1 MKSDHRHELK
11 TNELAEWIANFPRWA
26 RDNGKI
32 VITVSVVAVL
42 VIGSALWYWRKT
54 NVGSVQQQLE
64 FTNLIA
70 KLGQNKMQVLM
81 AQSRGMDT
89 STMLIETAVALE
101 NVANSAQDENMAAL
115 ALIKRA
121 ESLRAVVHYRQ
132 QTVNQAGLLT
142 AVEGAKV
149 AYTKAISKSEKNPSL
164 MAMAKFGLGLCE
176 EEIGNFDGAE
186 QIYRDIIEN
195 IDFEGTTT
203 VARAQRRLETMP
215 DYRKKI
221 VFKPAP
227 VPKPPVTDMTDL
239 LPPIPLRPIDDEIGQ
254 PNDFPVVPEVMIGP
268 EPNPGIVVPDVKI
281 RPEPNVVSEPLNIK
295 LRPQAPNNVS
305 GVVDTNV
312 PGE

>member
-11 TNELAEWIANFPRWA
+11 TNELAEWIANFPQWA

-32 VITVSVVAVL
+32 VIGVSVVAAL

-54 NVGSVQQQLE
+54 NVELVEQQLE

-70 KLGQNKMQVLM
+70 KLPQNKMQVLM
-81 AQSRGMDT
+81 AQSSGRDT
-89 STMLIETAVALE
+89 SYILIQTAVALE
-101 NVANSAQDENMAAL
+101 TVANSAQDENMAAL

-121 ESLRAVVHYRQ
+121 ESLRAGVHYRQ
-132 QTVNQAGLLT
+132 ETVNPADLRT

-149 AYTKAISKSEKNPSL
+149 AYTKAVSMAENNPPL
-164 MAMAKFGLGLCE
+164 MAMARFGLGLCE

-186 QIYRDIIEN
+186 KIYRELIEN
-195 IDFEGTTT
+195 SDFEGTTA
-203 VARAQRRLETMP
+203 VARAQRRLETMD
-215 DYRKKI
+215 DYRRRI

-227 VPKPPVTDMTDL
+227 IPKPPVTDMTDL
-239 LPPIPLRPIDDEIGQ
+239 LPPIPLRPLDVNE

-268 EPNPGIVVPDVKI
+268 EPNPGIVVPEVGI
-281 RPEPNVVSEPLNIK
+281 RPEPNAVSESIEIK
-295 LRPQAPNNVS
+295 LRPQAPNNVM

>member
-11 TNELAEWIANFPRWA
+11 TNELAEWIANFPQWA

-32 VITVSVVAVL
+32 VIGVSVVAAL

-54 NVGSVQQQLE
+54 NVELVEQQLE

-70 KLGQNKMQVLM
+70 KIPQNKIQVLM
-81 AQSRGMDT
+81 AQSSGRDT
-89 STMLIETAVALE
+89 SIMLIETAVALE
-101 NVANSAQDENMAAL
+101 TVANGTQDENMAAL

-121 ESLRAVVHYRQ
+121 ESLRAREHYRQ
-132 QTVNQAGLLT
+132 ETVNPADLRT

-149 AYTKAISKSEKNPSL
+149 AYTKAVSMAENNPPL
-164 MAMAKFGLGLCE
+164 MAMARFGLGLCE
-176 EEIGNFDGAE
+176 EEIGKFNEAE
-186 QIYRDIIEN
+186 KIYRELIEN
-195 IDFEGTTT
+195 SDFEGTTA
-203 VARAQRRLETMP
+203 VVRAQRRLETMD
-215 DYRKKI
+215 DYKKRI

-227 VPKPPVTDMTDL
+227 IPKQPIPDMTDL
-239 LPPIPLRPIDDEIGQ
+239 LPPIPLRPIEVNE

-268 EPNPGIVVPDVKI
+268 EPNPGIVVPDVGI
-281 RPEPNVVSEPLNIK
+281 QPEPNAVSESIKIK
-295 LRPQAPNNVS
+295 LRPQAPNNVM

>member
-11 TNELAEWIANFPRWA
+11 TNELAEWIANFPQWA

-32 VITVSVVAVL
+32 VIGVSVVAAL
-42 VIGSALWYWRKT
+42 VIGSALWYLRKT
-54 NVGSVQQQLE
+54 NVELVEQQLE

-70 KLGQNKMQVLM
+70 KIPQNKIQVLM
-81 AQSRGMDT
+81 AQSSGRDT
-89 STMLIETAVALE
+89 SIMLIETAVALE
-101 NVANSAQDENMAAL
+101 TVANGTQDKNMAAL

-121 ESLRAVVHYRQ
+121 ESLRAREHYRQ
-132 QTVNQAGLLT
+132 ETVSPTDLRT

-149 AYTKAISKSEKNPSL
+149 AYTKAVSKAENNPSL
-164 MAMAKFGLGLCE
+164 MAMARFGLGLCE

-186 QIYRDIIEN
+186 KIYREIIEN
-195 IDFEGTTT
+195 SDFEGTTA
-203 VARAQRRLETMP
+203 VARAQRRLETMG
-215 DYRKKI
+215 DYKKRI

-227 VPKPPVTDMTDL
+227 IPKPPVPDMTDL
-239 LPPIPLRPIDDEIGQ
+239 LPPIPLRPLDDKE

-268 EPNPGIVVPDVKI
+268 EPNPGIVVPEVGI
-281 RPEPNVVSEPLNIK
+281 QPEPNAVSESIKIK
-295 LRPQAPNNVS
+295 LRPQAPNNVM

>member
-11 TNELAEWIANFPRWA
+11 TNELAEWIANIPQWA
-26 RDNGKI
+26 RDNGTI
-32 VITVSVVAVL
+32 VIIVSVVAVL
-42 VIGSALWYWRKT
+42 VIVVALWYWRKT
-54 NVGSVQQQLE
+54 NVESVQQQLE

-70 KLGQNKMQVLM
+70 KLPQNKIEVLM
-81 AQSRGMDT
+81 RQSRGDDA
-89 STMLIETAVALE
+89 SFRLIETAMALE
-101 NVANSAQDENMAAL
+101 TAANGAQDENMAAL

-121 ESLRAVVHYRQ
+121 ESLRAGVHYRQ
-132 QTVNQAGLLT
+132 KIVNQAELRT

-149 AYTKAISKSEKNPSL
+149 AYTKAVSKAENNPSL

-176 EEIGNFDGAE
+176 EEIGKFDEAE
-186 QIYRDIIEN
+186 QIYRDLIKN
-195 IDFEGTTT
+195 RQFEGTTT
-203 VARAQRRLETMP
+203 VAKAQQRLETMA
-215 DYRKKI
+215 DYRKRI

-227 VPKPPVTDMTDL
+227 IPKPPVTDMTDL
-239 LPPIPLRPIDDEIGQ
+239 LPPIPLRPIDDEVGQ

-281 RPEPNVVSEPLNIK
+281 RPEPNGVSEPLNIK
-295 LRPQAPNNVS
+295 LRPQEPNNVL

>member
-11 TNELAEWIANFPRWA
+11 TNELAEWIANLPQWA
-26 RDNGKI
+26 RDNGTI

-42 VIGSALWYWRKT
+42 VIGSVLWYWRKT
-54 NVGSVQQQLE
+54 NVESVQQQLE
-64 FTNLIA
+64 FTSIIA

-81 AQSRGMDT
+81 AQSKGRDM
-89 STMLIETAVALE
+89 SYMLDQSAVDLET
-101 NVANSAQDENMAAL
+101 VANSAQDENMAAL

-121 ESLRAVVHYRQ
+121 ESLLAVVHYRQ
-132 QTVNQAGLLT
+132 QIVNQADLRT

-149 AYTKAISKSEKNPSL
+149 AYTKAVSKAENNPSL

-176 EEIGNFDGAE
+176 EEIGKFDEAE
-186 QIYRDIIEN
+186 RIYRDIIEN
-195 IDFEGTTT
+195 TDFEGTTT
-203 VARAQRRLETMP
+203 VARAQRRLETMA

-227 VPKPPVTDMTDL
+227 IPKPPVTDMADI
-239 LPPIPLRPIDDEIGQ
+239 LPPIPLRPIEDEVGQ

-281 RPEPNVVSEPLNIK
+281 RPEPNAVSEPLNIK

>member
-203 VARAQRRLETMP
+203 VASAQRRLETMA

-227 VPKPPVTDMTDL
+227 MPKPPVTDMTDL